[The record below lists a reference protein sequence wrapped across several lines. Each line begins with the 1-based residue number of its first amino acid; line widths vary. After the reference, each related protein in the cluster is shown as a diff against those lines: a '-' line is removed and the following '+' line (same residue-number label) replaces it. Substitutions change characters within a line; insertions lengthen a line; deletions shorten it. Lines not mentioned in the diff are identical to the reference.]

1 MALLRTF
8 SVTGA
13 YMRKWIIGMAFI
25 VCAAAGLSAM
35 PAAEADGE
43 KSNPPVVVVSIL
55 PQQYFVNRI
64 GGDDVEI
71 LVLVGPG
78 QSPHSYEPTPRQ
90 LEKLSRAA
98 VWILSGTDFEGVLVE
113 KVRAQFPSVPIAD
126 GTRGVTFRSMDD
138 RHGDLAGRHEDHDL
152 NIDPHTWLGREP
164 AKIMAKTVYDEL
176 SRIVPE
182 QESVYRNNLALL
194 VSDIDE
200 LFDSLSGRLSPLQGR
215 SVLVYHPSF
224 GYFLDEFD
232 LHQEAVE
239 TGGREP
245 TVRTLAQ
252 LMERAKSEH
261 AQAIFVQ
268 EQFSTVAATRI
279 ADELGIP
286 VVPLDPLSGE
296 WMDNIRRMGDA
307 LEMSLKNN
315 TR

>member
-1 MALLRTF
+1 
-8 SVTGA
+8 
-13 YMRKWIIGMAFI
+13 MRKWIIGMAFI

-35 PAAEADGE
+35 PAAEAEDG
-43 KSNPPVVVVSIL
+43 SRNAPVVVVSIL
-55 PQQYFVNRI
+55 PQQYFVDRI
-64 GGDDVEI
+64 GGDDVET

-126 GTRGVTFRSMDD
+126 GTRGVAFRSIDH
-138 RHGDLAGRHEDHDL
+138 RHGNHDGRHDDHDH

-164 AKIMAKTVYDEL
+164 AKIMAKTVCDEL

-182 QESVYRNNLALL
+182 RESVYRNNLALL

-200 LFDSLSGRLSPLQGR
+200 LFDSLSERLSPLQGR
-215 SVLVYHPSF
+215 NVLVYHPAF

-252 LMERAKSEH
+252 LMERAQSEH

-296 WMDNIRRMGDA
+296 WMDNIRRMGEA